1 MGWTE
6 RKEILTSFKSI
17 MNYIEKEDSFHD
29 YRIGTIHYL
38 ENEVE
43 LTIEEVIPGA
53 KIQDSTGFVWDFHF
67 KGVTFFKIL
76 VDMPIPAFLSA
87 CNVGLFTGELY
98 GIIVAR
104 NLRKYGYVNFDACST
119 FS

>member
-17 MNYIEKEDSFHD
+17 MDYIEKEDYFHD

-53 KIQDSTGFVWDFHF
+53 KIQDSTGLVWDFHF
-67 KGVTFFKIL
+67 KGVTFFKIS
-76 VDMPIPAFLSA
+76 VD
-87 CNVGLFTGELY
+87 
-98 GIIVAR
+98 IVMGFWIWEVTHG
-104 NLRKYGYVNFDACST
+104 N
-119 FS
+119 

>member
-17 MNYIEKEDSFHD
+17 MDYIEKEDSFHD

-67 KGVTFFKIL
+67 KGSYFFQNI
-76 VDMPIPAFLSA
+76 SRY
-87 CNVGLFTGELY
+87 CY
-98 GIIVAR
+98 GI
-104 NLRKYGYVNFDACST
+104 FDLGSDTWKLAK
-119 FS
+119 

>member
-6 RKEILTSFKSI
+6 HKEILTPFKSI
-17 MNYIEKEDSFHD
+17 MDYIEKEDSFHD

-67 KGVTFFKIL
+67 KGVTFFKIS
-76 VDMPIPAFLSA
+76 VD
-87 CNVGLFTGELY
+87 
-98 GIIVAR
+98 IVMGFWIWEVTHG
-104 NLRKYGYVNFDACST
+104 N
-119 FS
+119 

>member
-67 KGVTFFKIL
+67 KGVTFFQNI
-76 VDMPIPAFLSA
+76 SRY
-87 CNVGLFTGELY
+87 CY
-98 GIIVAR
+98 GILDLGSDTWKLA
-104 NLRKYGYVNFDACST
+104 K
-119 FS
+119 